1 MRYGHME
8 EIIVNMINKA
18 YEEKDYDL
26 IEYVKKLIR
35 ILSLT
40 CNAPRNWRNLGE
52 ILEDRYNNND
62 WVYDN
67 LELWEYV
74 DC

>member
-1 MRYGHME
+1 ME

-18 YEEKDYDL
+18 YKEKDYDL
-26 IEYVKKLIR
+26 IEYVKKIIR
-35 ILSLT
+35 TLSLT